1 MGIMIVNIQKFLDAG
16 HISSFIRLINCVFDY
31 EGKEIPAFHL
41 DFSRVERA
49 DLLGVLLTY
58 KVLEYS
64 AVHRCFTAP
73 SHNIYG
79 NQNLMNTIDKFGFE
93 DLIKSLMSIK
103 KNRITKE
110 YKNLEIKN
118 ENDCVIAPI
127 ALLRTEHY
135 HSELVIKNKY
145 EPIIT
150 GFYQDDSVV
159 EMILEVF
166 TEIMHNFWAHATDE
180 RSIITGYGNKSFFE
194 IACVDNGLGID
205 GTIHSSFPKYNGGK
219 ALSYAMSRGV
229 TSKGGTNHMGYGLW
243 FINEIVSR
251 TKGTLQIISNNSTFC
266 NNNGKSAV
274 QDCPNWHGTIVYIKI
289 PLTNPITIK
298 DVEEKHY
305 ELNEINV
312 NFI

>member
-1 MGIMIVNIQKFLDAG
+1 MTVNIQKFLDVG
-16 HISSFIRLINCVFDY
+16 HISSFIRLVNCVFGYSDKQLP
-31 EGKEIPAFHL
+31 GFHL

-64 AVHRCFTAP
+64 TVHRCFTAP
-73 SHNIYG
+73 SHNIYR
-79 NQNLMNTIDKFGFE
+79 NSIMMDTIEKFGFE
-93 DLIKSLMSIK
+93 DLIRSLMSDK
-103 KNRITKE
+103 SNRITKE
-110 YKNLEIKN
+110 YKNLQVKN

-150 GFYQDDSVV
+150 GFYQNDDVV

-166 TEIMHNFWAHATDE
+166 TEIMHNFWAHATVDE
-180 RSIITGYGNKSFFE
+180 KSIITGYGNKSYFE

-205 GTIHSSFPKYNGGK
+205 GTIHSSFPKYSGGK
-219 ALSYAMSRGV
+219 ALSHAMSRGV
-229 TSKGGTNHMGYGLW
+229 TSKNGSNHMGYGLW

-251 TKGTLQIISNNSTFC
+251 TNGVLYIISNNAIFT
-266 NNNGKSAV
+266 NANGKHGV
-274 QDCPNWHGTIVYIKI
+274 QDSPNWHGTIVYIKI
-289 PLTNPITIK
+289 PLACPVTIK
-298 DVEEKHY
+298 DVEEDHG
-305 ELNEINV
+305 ELNEINI

>member
-1 MGIMIVNIQKFLDAG
+1 MIVNIQKFLDAG
-16 HISSFIRLINCVFDY
+16 HISSFIRLINCVFEY
-31 EGKEIPAFHL
+31 EEKEIPAFHL

-64 AVHRCFTAP
+64 TVHRCFTAP
-73 SHNIYG
+73 SHNIYS
-79 NQNLMNTIDKFGFE
+79 NKILTNTINKFGFE
-93 DLIKSLMSIK
+93 DLIRLLMAVNDSM
-103 KNRITKE
+103 ITKE

-135 HSELVIKNKY
+135 HSEIVIKNKY

-150 GFYQDDSVV
+150 GFYQKDAVV

-180 RSIITGYGNKSFFE
+180 KSIIAGYGNRNFFE

-205 GTIHSSFPKYNGGK
+205 GTIHSSFPKYYGGK
-219 ALSYAMSRGV
+219 ALLYAMSRGV
-229 TSKGGTNHMGYGLW
+229 TSKSGTNHMGYGLW

-251 TKGTLQIISNNSTFC
+251 TKGTLQIISNKSVFC
-266 NNNGKSAV
+266 NSNGKYSV
-274 QDCPNWHGTIVYIKI
+274 QISPNWHGTIVYVRI
-289 PLTNPITIK
+289 PLSHPVTIK
-298 DVEEKHY
+298 DVEDNHS
-305 ELNEINV
+305 ELNEINI